1 MNYAPNVNW
10 LKLLLLGVP
19 VIGWGLWPL
28 FRTNCGAP
36 VLTFAPINILS
47 QFCTAC
53 VYALFFEGPYRI
65 YDTFKKFDVRVGFAV
80 LGGFLLGH
88 GDHCSAMGMRFLRPG
103 LTLALVSIVNVVL
116 TCVFNYI
123 QVGANR
129 PDYVFTGL
137 GFAVIAII
145 LLSQTV
151 QKSSKKVL
159 KEDMSL
165 ETYRS
170 FSESS
175 EQLYQKKT
183 NRVNVAGYAAGS
195 ESSLMTASKTEDGY
209 QTFSNGDYGDNPQ
222 PQLTM
227 SKRQAFVI
235 VAVAGLFT
243 ACWGPMST
251 YARDGSSDELIRSP
265 GIILFFYTLGELIA
279 LPDIYLICLCIE
291 PQPEYILTRRRLLWG
306 IVTGVSVS
314 SGYFFYFT
322 ATYNKMDK
330 IVVPASV
337 IVQCNSLVAVVTDVM
352 RGEFNGASAKTKVL
366 LAAAVTFYFNA
377 VLMNA
382 FSI

>member
-1 MNYAPNVNW
+1 MNYTPSANW

-53 VYALFFEGPYRI
+53 VYALIFEGPYRI
-65 YDTFKKFDVRVGFAV
+65 YDTWKNFDVRVGFAV

-88 GDHCSAMGMRFLRPG
+88 GDHCSALGMRFLRPG

-123 QVGANR
+123 QVGALR

-137 GFAVIAII
+137 GFAVMAII
-145 LLSQTV
+145 FLSQTV
-151 QKSSKKVL
+151 QKSSKKEP
-159 KEDMSL
+159 KEDNSL
-165 ETYRS
+165 ETYRF

-175 EQLYQKKT
+175 EQVYQKKT
-183 NRVNVAGYAAGS
+183 YVLNVAGHN
-195 ESSLMTASKTEDGY
+195 SSLIAGSKTEDGY
-209 QTFSNGDYGDNPQ
+209 KTFSNGDSGDTPEA
-222 PQLTM
+222 QLTI
-227 SKRQAFVI
+227 SKRQAFAI

-251 YARDGSSDELIRSP
+251 YARDGSLDELIRSP
-265 GIILFFYTLGELIA
+265 GIILFFYTLGELLA
-279 LPDIYLICLCIE
+279 LPDIYLICFCIE
-291 PQPEYILTRRRLLWG
+291 PQPKYILTRRRLLWG

-322 ATYNKMDK
+322 ATYNNMDD

-337 IVQCNSLVAVVTDVM
+337 IVQCNSLVAVITDVLQ
-352 RGEFNGASAKTKVL
+352 GEFNGASVKTKVL
-366 LAAAVTFYFNA
+366 LAGAVMFYIGA